1 MSFVSSLRERYTLY
15 CETSD
20 SHHDKHLRTHYYKS
34 SKQQAISHV
43 QQIIQQNNNLTIVSI
58 SEEHGELC
66 ASFQTSIKGFIVVSI
81 IPVTPLEVAV
91 DLTVSTDQKRLT
103 GSNPILK
110 EMAMELYKLFN
121 QQMNLAKQAV

>member
-20 SHHDKHLRTHYYKS
+20 GHHDKNLRTHYYKS
-34 SKQQAISHV
+34 SKKQAISDV
-43 QQIIQQNNNLTIVSI
+43 QQIIQQNNNLTFVSI

-66 ASFQTSIKGFIVVSI
+66 ASFQSPIKGFVVISI

-110 EMAMELYKLFN
+110 EMAIELYKQFN
-121 QQMNLAKQAV
+121 QRMNLNTQAG